1 VKQLTAQRI
10 TPSWMYHGE
19 GPCWSKEWNGL
30 AWVDMLAGDVMTF
43 TPDDQP
49 RRQHVDAVAACA
61 RPRRSGG
68 QIIAVERGV
77 VLTDPTGAV
86 EREIPMWEDPEIRMN
101 EGGVAPDGSFY
112 VGSMAYEQTEG
123 AATLYR
129 VAPDLS
135 WQPVLENV
143 SISNGIAWSPDGTLA
158 YYNDTPTHE
167 VSVFDWSPEAGLQN
181 RRTFVAPVL
190 DDHAAA
196 AATDPEES
204 YEPGR
209 VSVSPDGLTV
219 DSEGAVWVALYG
231 AGQVH
236 RYLPDGALDTVV
248 AVGATQTT
256 ACTLGGEDLRTLYIT
271 TSREDLPD
279 DVQPTA
285 GSLYS
290 VRVSVPGQVTQAFG
304 G

>member
-1 VKQLTAQRI
+1 MKQLTAQRI

-43 TPDDQP
+43 TPADQP
-49 RRQHVDAVAACA
+49 RRQHVDAVAACV

-86 EREIPMWEDPEIRMN
+86 EREIPMWGDPEIRMN

-143 SISNGIAWSPDGTLA
+143 L
-158 YYNDTPTHE
+158 
-167 VSVFDWSPEAGLQN
+167 
-181 RRTFVAPVL
+181 
-190 DDHAAA
+190 
-196 AATDPEES
+196 
-204 YEPGR
+204 
-209 VSVSPDGLTV
+209 
-219 DSEGAVWVALYG
+219 
-231 AGQVH
+231 
-236 RYLPDGALDTVV
+236 
-248 AVGATQTT
+248 
-256 ACTLGGEDLRTLYIT
+256 
-271 TSREDLPD
+271 
-279 DVQPTA
+279 
-285 GSLYS
+285 SLIHI
-290 VRVSVPGQVTQAFG
+290 
-304 G
+304 